1 MKINKYN
8 KPKDNSV
15 TGRAGGATTIINGST
30 SDRAAYSDESG
41 RLAETH
47 LIFGQPFNG
56 TQDVAGDLSNV
67 QNITATGGDITVKSV
82 TDADGTKGGNISADG
97 NIAAGGNVSG
107 IKFIGDV
114 DAQNVTTDNI
124 TAGSGS
130 ITDLSG
136 STIQYDE
143 ATFKQALIDA
153 LSCVDI
159 TTENLTVTKQAHF
172 FELIIDKIRA
182 AGGAILLT
190 PADGFRVDKVLDLE
204 DRYRLLWRSTDG
216 ERAISNMWRVGD
228 QAICQTFNNA
238 EVGTNYNISN
248 KYYWALVTAVGSDIL
263 GKDDTEYHYIDVS
276 KSDYDGTLN
285 PEEGDEIAMLGYR
298 GTDDVNRQSAI
309 YLAAYHSLDPTLTAP
324 LFCHYKGIND
334 YNLKSHKYTWF
345 AANGN
350 EIRGNLKVESG
361 QTLQDYLDKN
371 LPAAGESAYLHT
383 AYSNSA
389 DGSVDF
395 TKNST
400 TGDYLYI
407 GLCSNFKVDDTNL
420 TYQDYTWSR
429 LKGDSVKVVTTSV
442 EYAVSNQGTTAPTS
456 GWQVTIP
463 YVPPANYLWTK
474 NTIFYSDG
482 TKAESYIAVRYGANG
497 SKGDKGDDGADGA
510 SYTENLLTNTRLF
523 NGDIWVN
530 NQYWQDTGEEYQG
543 LKVLCRDA
551 NGYGIYQK
559 IQAVAGETY
568 TFSAWLKSDGG
579 DARYYFTISGG
590 GVVTPLTKDVPESSE
605 WTRQAVSFK
614 CTQSGEIACRV
625 QKATGTGMIYVAGYK
640 LERGTNSNTVW
651 TPAATEVAGQDAER
665 CFLIADKAAFKVNS
679 DNVVVPDTITVTA
692 YKQVGSGALEL
703 FDGSAVRVL
712 VVDKDGETTT
722 FDEDSGE
729 YSISGDDVIRSNASQ
744 IVFQLVWF
752 DDVLDSLT
760 VPVIYDGADGND
772 GQDADYYKLVPV
784 TELAQV
790 GADDVLGV
798 NLSYQV
804 VHIVGQTSTVI
815 STSLL
820 GYNVRFRKNTDS
832 TYTVLSRSNN
842 PSYSNATYVSDYS
855 SQTNPAQYLVVD
867 LTGTKMD
874 VASGKFNSVVVD
886 TRIVPVTL
894 VAAATFEITDEI
906 KATVQ
911 NNYNTLNGKIQTNT
925 NNISNLTQRADSITS
940 TVSQHTTTI
949 NNLTGQVSTNTTNI
963 SKLQQ
968 TANGLKSTV
977 ESHTETL
984 GEHTDKISEIEQTAE
999 QIRLQVQDVSLK
1011 IDGKKIVLDGNT
1023 EVNGTVNVNKDGT
1036 GFRLNGSNGET
1047 FTIGSNDIGNYT
1059 DFEGKTVY
1067 NWWHN
1072 VDNTIAFNGSGK
1084 VSQSYQFNNLC
1095 TTLKVG
1101 QRLRITNLGLGIT
1114 DYNFAGSSVASLT
1127 VSIFYGN
1134 PSSGNQVSIGTTQSN
1149 VTNGFWYQGTSAMT
1163 GSKSALLD
1171 YTATRQG
1178 DYYVRINGTISGNGG
1193 GQTELR
1199 VMLGCE
1205 ISLNAFGNLTYNGFG
1220 FNFGG
1225 GKVAFIGDD
1234 AMVFKMGANAGLKI
1248 TDADGLQRLVPE
1260 SHKYSGANIMHHY
1273 INSAKW
1279 IGTNDYI
1286 VRVVNDLSST
1296 YNKGTVD
1303 MVSPRDEMLVIKSIS
1318 NPMILV
1324 LPSPASCPGKSY
1336 LIKNRS
1342 NSDEVYISGNTLST
1356 NNNGTGY
1363 IVKYAGNTTA
1373 NDWCKIQSSGGDTI
1387 YWQLMKCYKHS
1398 HQLVSDG
1405 EKWID
1410 NLLSN

>member
-8 KPKDNSV
+8 KPKDNSG
-15 TGRAGGATTIINGST
+15 TGRISGGGATTIINGST
-30 SDRAAYSDESG
+30 SDRAAYSEEAG
-41 RLAETH
+41 RLSDTH

-67 QNITATGGDITVKSV
+67 QNITAVGGDIRVESIE
-82 TDADGTKGGNISADG
+82 DADGNKGGNIYADG
-97 NIAAGGNVSG
+97 DIAAGGNVSG

-124 TAGSGS
+124 IAGSGS
-130 ITDLSG
+130 ITNLSG
-136 STIQYDE
+136 STIQYDD
-143 ATFKQALIDA
+143 ATFQQALINA
-153 LSCVDI
+153 LSSVDI

-361 QTLQDYLDKN
+361 QTLQDYLDNN
-371 LPAAGESAYLHT
+371 LPSAGESAYLHT

-395 TKNST
+395 TKSNTS
-400 TGDYLYI
+400 GDYLYI
-407 GLCSNFKVDDTNL
+407 GLCSNFKVSDEDL
-420 TYQDYTWSR
+420 IYSDYIWSR

-442 EYAVSNQGTTAPTS
+442 EYAVSNQGTDAPTT
-456 GWQVTIP
+456 GWQTTIP
-463 YVPPANYLWTK
+463 YVPPANYLWTR
-474 NTIFYSDG
+474 NTIYYSDG
-482 TKAESYIAVRYGANG
+482 TKAESYMVVRYGANG
-497 SKGDKGDDGADGA
+497 SKGDKGDDGADG
-510 SYTENLLTNTRLF
+510 SNYTENLLYNTRYF
-523 NGDIWVN
+523 DGDLWVN

-679 DNVVVPDTITVTA
+679 DNVVVPNTITVTA

-760 VPVIYDGADGND
+760 VPVIYDGANGSD

-790 GADDVLGV
+790 GADNVLGV

-804 VHIVGQTSTVI
+804 VHIVGKTSTVI
-815 STSLL
+815 ATREL
-820 GYNVRFRKNTDS
+820 GYDVRFRKNTDS
-832 TYTVLSRSNN
+832 TYTTLSRGTN

-874 VASGKFNSVVVD
+874 VASGKSNSVVVD

-894 VAAATFEITDEI
+894 MAAATFEITDEI

-949 NNLTGQVSTNTTNI
+949 NNLNGLVSTNTTNI

-1011 IDGKKIVLDGNT
+1011 IDGKKIVLDGDT
-1023 EVNGTVNVNKDGT
+1023 EINGDLTMDNSTQGLILVGNGGTTQIKPTSIGSYEDFSGKSSQTIRKEGSGSVTLLSTGTLAVLDLEHQLGYIKSGVYLQLNQLSYNSVRGNKSAPVTSITFQLYKDG
-1036 GFRLNGSNGET
+1036 
-1047 FTIGSNDIGNYT
+1047 NY
-1059 DFEGKTVY
+1059 V
-1067 NWWHN
+1067 
-1072 VDNTIAFNGSGK
+1072 
-1084 VSQSYQFNNLC
+1084 
-1095 TTLKVG
+1095 
-1101 QRLRITNLGLGIT
+1101 
-1114 DYNFAGSSVASLT
+1114 GSSGQVVVTS
-1127 VSIFYGN
+1127 
-1134 PSSGNQVSIGTTQSN
+1134 PSSGNFLTYTTTGAGNYSLKIRIVNSFSNSTTEYSSNTITTQLAYNVVLPTDALTILGYDGYASN
-1149 VTNGFWYQGTSAMT
+1149 FGNNKVVYLGSDKTVISYGNSKMRFSTNGLEKYAGST
-1163 GSKSALLD
+1163 GSKRMNNGVYSDTALSEYVSEWVSNNGCVVRKVTSSGEVYLQPND
-1171 YTATRQG
+1171 ELIIIAATSG
-1178 DYYVRINGTISGNGG
+1178 TVNIN
-1193 GQTELR
+1193 L
-1199 VMLGCE
+1199 
-1205 ISLNAFGNLTYNGFG
+1205 LNAK
-1220 FNFGG
+1220 NFDS
-1225 GKVAFIGDD
+1225 IGVPNKN
-1234 AMVFKMGANAGLKI
+1234 MVGRKI
-1248 TDADGLQRLVPE
+1248 
-1260 SHKYSGANIMHHY
+1260 Y
-1273 INSAKW
+1273 
-1279 IGTNDYI
+1279 
-1286 VRVVNDLSST
+1286 
-1296 YNKGTVD
+1296 
-1303 MVSPRDEMLVIKSIS
+1303 
-1318 NPMILV
+1318 
-1324 LPSPASCPGKSY
+1324 
-1336 LIKNRS
+1336 IKNRGGCTVS
-1342 NSDEVYISGNTLST
+1342 IKGYTGSSKNMVDPANGNLIESYNLSARAMM
-1356 NNNGTGY
+1356 
-1363 IVKYAGNTTA
+1363 V
-1373 NDWCKIQSSGGDTI
+1373 
-1387 YWQLMKCYKHS
+1387 
-1398 HQLVSDG
+1398 VSDG
-1405 EKWID
+1405 EYW
-1410 NLLSN
+1410 NLYYCG

>member
-361 QTLQDYLDKN
+361 QTIKDYLDNN

-395 TKNST
+395 TKNNTS
-400 TGDYLYI
+400 GDYLYI
-407 GLCSNFKVDDTNL
+407 GLCSNFKVSDEDL
-420 TYQDYTWSR
+420 IYSDYIWSR

-442 EYAVSNQGTTAPTS
+442 EYAVSNQGTDAPTT
-456 GWQVTIP
+456 GWQTTIP
-463 YVPPANYLWTK
+463 YVPPANYLWTR
-474 NTIFYSDG
+474 NTIYYSDG
-482 TKAESYIAVRYGANG
+482 TKAESYMVVRYGANG
-497 SKGDKGDDGADGA
+497 SKGDKGDDGADG
-510 SYTENLLTNTRLF
+510 SNYTENLLYNTRYF
-523 NGDIWVN
+523 DGDLWVN
-530 NQYWQDTGEEYQG
+530 RDYWQETGETFQG
-543 LKVLCRDA
+543 LKVLSRA
-551 NGYGIYQK
+551 SNSYGIYQK
-559 IQAVAGETY
+559 FQAVAGETY

-590 GVVTPLTKDVPESSE
+590 GIVTPLQKDVPESSE
-605 WTRQAVSFK
+605 WTRQAVTFK
-614 CTQSGEIACRV
+614 CTESGDIACRV
-625 QKATGTGMIYVAGYK
+625 QKATGSGAVYVCGYK
-640 LERGTNSNTVW
+640 LERGVNANTVW
-651 TPAATEVAGQDAER
+651 TPAATEVVGESAVR
-665 CFLIADKAAFKVNS
+665 RFLIADTGAFQRDASGNY
-679 DNVVVPDTITVTA
+679 NPDRITVRA
-692 YKQVGSGALEL
+692 YQQVGSGNVEECPEA
-703 FDGSAVRVL
+703 AVRVL
-712 VVDKDGETTT
+712 VTDSDGRVSTL
-722 FDEDSGE
+722 DEDNGDYTVEVSQ
-729 YSISGDDVIRSNASQ
+729 ISGQQAVSFT
-744 IVFQLVWF
+744 FQLVWWGT
-752 DDVLDSLT
+752 VLDTLT
-760 VPVIYDGADGND
+760 IPVISDGLNP
-772 GQDADYYKLVPV
+772 DYYKLVPYI
-784 TELAQV
+784 EYAQV
-790 GADDVLGV
+790 ESSGDLK
-798 NLSYQV
+798 LKLQYQV
-804 VHIVGQTSTVI
+804 AHIVGKS
-815 STSLL
+815 
-820 GYNVRFRKNTDS
+820 
-832 TYTVLSRSNN
+832 
-842 PSYSNATYVSDYS
+842 ATYVSTS
-855 SQTNPAQYLVVD
+855 SSGYRIRFIGNTESSYTYLGNSIVPSYENEHYQQQYVNNRED
-867 LTGTKMD
+867 IIEYLTVELINGATVLD
-874 VASGKFNSVVVD
+874 R
-886 TRIVPVTL
+886 RIVTVT
-894 VAAATFEITDEI
+894 VNTAAILEITENI
-906 KATVQ
+906 TARVS
-911 NNYNTLNGKIQTNT
+911 NNEQSINTNT
-925 NNISNLTQRADSITS
+925 NNIAQLQIKADNISS
-940 TVSQHTTTI
+940 TVSQHTTSI
-949 NNLTGQVSTNTTNI
+949 NNLTGKVDTNTSNI
-963 SKLQQ
+963 STLQQ

-977 ESHTETL
+977 ESHTNTL
-984 GEHTDKISEIEQTAE
+984 EEHTDKISEIEQTAE
-999 QIRLQVQDVSLK
+999 QIRLQVEDVSLK
-1011 IDGKKIVLDGNT
+1011 IDGQKIVLDGNT
-1023 EVNGTVNVNKDGT
+1023 EINGDLTMDKSDQGIVLIGDSGTTQIKPTSIGTYEQFSSKSSQTIRKEASGSVTISSTGTIAVTDFEHPIGNIKSGVYLQLNGLSYSSTRGNITAPIASVTFQLYKDGALCGGNATQVITAPISGTFFTYTTTAAGNYTIKIRVVNKFDSSVTYSTNLIQSKVTYNIILPTNAITILGYDGYASNFGNNKTVYLGSEKTVISYGDAKLRFSTTGIEKYAGSTGSRRMNNGIYSDTALSEYVTDWVSLNGCVVRKVTTSGDIYIQQNDELIIIAATSGTVNIYLLNAENFDSIGVPNK
-1036 GFRLNGSNGET
+1036 SM
-1047 FTIGSNDIGNYT
+1047 IGRKIYIKNRG
-1059 DFEGKTVY
+1059 G
-1067 NWWHN
+1067 
-1072 VDNTIAFNGSGK
+1072 
-1084 VSQSYQFNNLC
+1084 C
-1095 TTLKVG
+1095 
-1101 QRLRITNLGLGIT
+1101 
-1114 DYNFAGSSVASLT
+1114 T
-1127 VSIFYGN
+1127 VSIKGYSGNSKNLVDPANGNLVESYN
-1134 PSSGNQVSIGTTQSN
+1134 PSGR
-1149 VTNGFWYQGTSAMT
+1149 AM
-1163 GSKSALLD
+1163 
-1171 YTATRQG
+1171 
-1178 DYYVRINGTISGNGG
+1178 
-1193 GQTELR
+1193 
-1199 VMLGCE
+1199 
-1205 ISLNAFGNLTYNGFG
+1205 
-1220 FNFGG
+1220 
-1225 GKVAFIGDD
+1225 
-1234 AMVFKMGANAGLKI
+1234 MV
-1248 TDADGLQRLVPE
+1248 
-1260 SHKYSGANIMHHY
+1260 
-1273 INSAKW
+1273 
-1279 IGTNDYI
+1279 
-1286 VRVVNDLSST
+1286 
-1296 YNKGTVD
+1296 
-1303 MVSPRDEMLVIKSIS
+1303 
-1318 NPMILV
+1318 
-1324 LPSPASCPGKSY
+1324 
-1336 LIKNRS
+1336 
-1342 NSDEVYISGNTLST
+1342 
-1356 NNNGTGY
+1356 
-1363 IVKYAGNTTA
+1363 
-1373 NDWCKIQSSGGDTI
+1373 
-1387 YWQLMKCYKHS
+1387 
-1398 HQLVSDG
+1398 VSDG
-1405 EKWID
+1405 EYW
-1410 NLLSN
+1410 NLYYCG

>member
-8 KPKDNSV
+8 KPKDNSG
-15 TGRAGGATTIINGST
+15 TGRISGGGATTIINGST
-30 SDRAAYSDESG
+30 SDRAAYSEEAG
-41 RLAETH
+41 RLSDTH

-67 QNITATGGDITVKSV
+67 QNITAVGGDIRVESIE
-82 TDADGTKGGNISADG
+82 DADGNKGGNIYADG
-97 NIAAGGNVSG
+97 DIAAGGNVSG

-124 TAGSGS
+124 IAGSGS
-130 ITDLSG
+130 ITNLSG
-136 STIQYDE
+136 STIQYDD
-143 ATFKQALIDA
+143 ATFQQALINA
-153 LSCVDI
+153 LSSVDI

-361 QTLQDYLDKN
+361 QTLQDYLDNN
-371 LPAAGESAYLHT
+371 LPSAGESAYLHT

-395 TKNST
+395 TKSNTS
-400 TGDYLYI
+400 GDYLYI
-407 GLCSNFKVDDTNL
+407 GLCSNFKVSDEDL
-420 TYQDYTWSR
+420 IYSDYIWSR

-442 EYAVSNQGTTAPTS
+442 EYAVSNQGTDAPTT
-456 GWQVTIP
+456 GWQTTIP
-463 YVPPANYLWTK
+463 YVPPANYLWTR
-474 NTIFYSDG
+474 NTIYYSDG
-482 TKAESYIAVRYGANG
+482 TKAESYMVVRYGANG
-497 SKGDKGDDGADGA
+497 SKGDKGDDGADG
-510 SYTENLLTNTRLF
+510 SNYTENLLYNTRYF
-523 NGDIWVN
+523 DGDLWVN

-679 DNVVVPDTITVTA
+679 DNVVVPNTITVTA

-760 VPVIYDGADGND
+760 VPVIYDGANGSD

-784 TELAQV
+784 TELTQV

-804 VHIVGQTSTVI
+804 VHIVGKTSTVI
-815 STSLL
+815 ATREL
-820 GYNVRFRKNTDS
+820 GYDVRFRKNTDC
-832 TYTVLSRSNN
+832 TYTTLSRGTN

-874 VASGKFNSVVVD
+874 VASGKSNSVVVD

-894 VAAATFEITDEI
+894 MAAATFEITDEI

-949 NNLTGQVSTNTTNI
+949 NNLNGLVSTNTTNI

-1011 IDGKKIVLDGNT
+1011 IDGKKIVLDGDT
-1023 EVNGTVNVNKDGT
+1023 EINGDLTMDNSTQGLILVGNGGTTQIKPTSIGSYEDFSGKSSQTIRKEGSGSVTLLSTGTLAVLDLEHQLGYIKSGVYLQLNQLSYNSVRGNKSAPVTSITFQLYKDG
-1036 GFRLNGSNGET
+1036 
-1047 FTIGSNDIGNYT
+1047 NY
-1059 DFEGKTVY
+1059 V
-1067 NWWHN
+1067 
-1072 VDNTIAFNGSGK
+1072 
-1084 VSQSYQFNNLC
+1084 
-1095 TTLKVG
+1095 
-1101 QRLRITNLGLGIT
+1101 
-1114 DYNFAGSSVASLT
+1114 GSSGQVVVTS
-1127 VSIFYGN
+1127 
-1134 PSSGNQVSIGTTQSN
+1134 PSSGNFLTYTTTGAGNYSLKIRIVNSFSNSTTEYSSNTITTQLAYNVVLPTDALTILGYDGYASN
-1149 VTNGFWYQGTSAMT
+1149 FGNNKVVYLGSDKTVISYGNSKMRFSTNGLEKYAGST
-1163 GSKSALLD
+1163 GSKRMNNGVYSDTALSEYVSEWVSNNGCVVRKVTSSGEVYLQPND
-1171 YTATRQG
+1171 ELIIIAATSG
-1178 DYYVRINGTISGNGG
+1178 TVNIN
-1193 GQTELR
+1193 L
-1199 VMLGCE
+1199 
-1205 ISLNAFGNLTYNGFG
+1205 LNAK
-1220 FNFGG
+1220 NFDS
-1225 GKVAFIGDD
+1225 IGVPNKN
-1234 AMVFKMGANAGLKI
+1234 MVGRKI
-1248 TDADGLQRLVPE
+1248 
-1260 SHKYSGANIMHHY
+1260 Y
-1273 INSAKW
+1273 
-1279 IGTNDYI
+1279 
-1286 VRVVNDLSST
+1286 
-1296 YNKGTVD
+1296 
-1303 MVSPRDEMLVIKSIS
+1303 
-1318 NPMILV
+1318 
-1324 LPSPASCPGKSY
+1324 
-1336 LIKNRS
+1336 IKNRGGCTVS
-1342 NSDEVYISGNTLST
+1342 IKGYTGSSKNMVDPANGNLIESYNLSARAMM
-1356 NNNGTGY
+1356 
-1363 IVKYAGNTTA
+1363 V
-1373 NDWCKIQSSGGDTI
+1373 
-1387 YWQLMKCYKHS
+1387 
-1398 HQLVSDG
+1398 VSDG
-1405 EKWID
+1405 EYW
-1410 NLLSN
+1410 NLYYCG

>member
-8 KPKDNSV
+8 KPKDNSG
-15 TGRAGGATTIINGST
+15 TGRISGGGATTIINGST
-30 SDRAAYSDESG
+30 SDRAAYSEDAG
-41 RLAETH
+41 RLSDTH

-67 QNITATGGDITVKSV
+67 QNITAVGGDIRVESIE
-82 TDADGTKGGNISADG
+82 DANGNKGGNIYADG
-97 NIAAGGNVSG
+97 DIAAGGNVSG

-124 TAGSGS
+124 TAGYGT

-136 STIQYDE
+136 STIQYDD
-143 ATFKQALIDA
+143 ATFQQALINA
-153 LSCVDI
+153 LNSVDI
-159 TTENLTVTKQAHF
+159 ATENLTVTKQAHF
-172 FELIIDKIRA
+172 FELIIDKIKA

-190 PADGFRVDKVLDLE
+190 PADGFKVDRVMNLGSF
-204 DRYRLLWRSTDG
+204 YRVLWRSTDG
-216 ERAISNMWRVGD
+216 ERAISNMWRIGD
-228 QAICQTFNNA
+228 QAICQTFNQA
-238 EVGTNYNISN
+238 TVGTNYNISN
-248 KYYWALVTAVGSDIL
+248 KYYWGLVVGTGSTLIA
-263 GKDDTEYHYIDVS
+263 DDGLEYHYIDLD
-276 KSDYDGTLN
+276 KQDYDGTLN
-285 PEEGDEIAMLGYR
+285 PEVGDEIAMLGYR
-298 GTDDVNRQSAI
+298 GTDDANRQSAI

-407 GLCSNFKVDDTNL
+407 GLCSNFKVDDTDL

-429 LKGDSVKVVTTSV
+429 LKGDSVKVVTNSV
-442 EYAVSNQGTTAPTS
+442 MYAVSNQGTTAPTS
-456 GWQVTIP
+456 GWQNTMP

-474 NTIFYSDG
+474 NTIYYSDG

-523 NGDIWVN
+523 NGDVWVN
-530 NQYWQDTGEEYQG
+530 KDYWQETGEEFYG

-551 NGYGIYQK
+551 NGYGIYQNF
-559 IQAVAGETY
+559 QAVAGETY

-579 DARYYFTISGG
+579 DARCYFTISGG
-590 GVVTPLTKDVPESSE
+590 GIVTPLTKDVPESSE

-625 QKATGTGMIYVAGYK
+625 QKATGTGMVYIAGYK

-665 CFLIADKAAFKVNS
+665 CFLIADKAAFKINS

-712 VVDKDGETTT
+712 VVDKDGVTTT
-722 FDEDSGE
+722 FDEDSGN
-729 YSISGDDVIRSNASQ
+729 YSLSGDDVIRSNASQ
-744 IVFQLVWF
+744 FVFQLVWF

-760 VPVIYDGADGND
+760 VPVIYDGANGND

-804 VHIVGQTSTVI
+804 VHIVGKTSTVI
-815 STSLL
+815 STSLI
-820 GYNVRFRKNTDS
+820 GYDVRFRKNTES
-832 TYTVLSRSNN
+832 IYTVLSRGNN
-842 PSYSNATYVSDYS
+842 PSYSNATYVSNYS
-855 SQTNPAQYLVVD
+855 SQTNPVQYLVVD
-867 LTGTKMD
+867 LTSTKYD
-874 VASGKFNSVVVD
+874 ALAGKFVSSLVD

-894 VAAATFEITDEI
+894 MAAATFEITDEI

-911 NNYNTLNGKIQTNT
+911 NNYNILNGKIQTNT

-949 NNLTGQVSTNTTNI
+949 NNLNGQVSTNTQNI
-963 SKLQQ
+963 STLQQ

-984 GEHTDKISEIEQTAE
+984 GQHTDKISEIEQTANN
-999 QIRLQVQDVSLK
+999 IRLQVDNISLQ
-1011 IDGKKIVLDGNT
+1011 ITDKKIVLDGDT
-1023 EVNGTVNVNKDGT
+1023 EINGDLTMDNANQGLVLIGNGGT
-1036 GFRLNGSNGET
+1036 T
-1047 FTIGSNDIGNYT
+1047 QIKPTTIGSYQEFSSKSSQTFRKEANGSKSINATAAYAYT
-1059 DFEGKTVY
+1059 DFEHQIGYIKSGVYLQLNGLSYSSTRGDKT
-1067 NWWHN
+1067 
-1072 VDNTIAFNGSGK
+1072 AP
-1084 VSQSYQFNNLC
+1084 
-1095 TTLKVG
+1095 
-1101 QRLRITNLGLGIT
+1101 
-1114 DYNFAGSSVASLT
+1114 VASVTFQLFKDG
-1127 VSIFYGN
+1127 VLC
-1134 PSSGNQVSIGTTQSN
+1134 SGNAIATITAPTTGN
-1149 VTNGFWYQGTSAMT
+1149 FFTYTTSAA
-1163 GSKSALLD
+1163 GN
-1171 YTATRQG
+1171 YT
-1178 DYYVRINGTISGNGG
+1178 I
-1193 GQTELR
+1193 
-1199 VMLGCE
+1199 
-1205 ISLNAFGNLTYNGFG
+1205 
-1220 FNFGG
+1220 
-1225 GKVAFIGDD
+1225 
-1234 AMVFKMGANAGLKI
+1234 KI
-1248 TDADGLQRLVPE
+1248 
-1260 SHKYSGANIMHHY
+1260 
-1273 INSAKW
+1273 
-1279 IGTNDYI
+1279 
-1286 VRVVNDLSST
+1286 RVVNQFDSST
-1296 YNKGTVD
+1296 TYSSNTVECKVSYN
-1303 MVSPRDEMLVIKSIS
+1303 I
-1318 NPMILV
+1318 V
-1324 LPSPASCPGKSY
+1324 LPTDALTILGYDGYASNFGNNKIVYFGSEQTVISY
-1336 LIKNRS
+1336 GDAKLRF
-1342 NSDEVYISGNTLST
+1342 ST
-1356 NNNGTGY
+1356 NG
-1363 IVKYAGNTTA
+1363 IEKYAGTTGARRMNNGIYTDSATSNYPSEWVALNGSVVRKITTA
-1373 NDWCKIQSSGGDTI
+1373 GEVYLQQNDEFIVVTATSGTVNINLLNAMNFDSIGVPNKNMVGRKIYIKKLGGCTMNIKGYTGDS
-1387 YWQLMKCYKHS
+1387 KN
-1398 HQLVSDG
+1398 LVNPADGALLESYNPQGKAMMVMSDG
-1405 EKWID
+1405 QYWH
-1410 NLLSN
+1410 LYYCG

>member
-407 GLCSNFKVDDTNL
+407 GLCSNFKVDDTDL

-523 NGDIWVN
+523 NGDVWVN

-760 VPVIYDGADGND
+760 VPVIYDGANGSD

-790 GADDVLGV
+790 GADNVLGV

-815 STSLL
+815 ATREL
-820 GYNVRFRKNTDS
+820 GYDVRFRKNTDS
-832 TYTVLSRSNN
+832 TYTTLSRGTN

-867 LTGTKMD
+867 ITGTKMD
-874 VASGKFNSVVVD
+874 VASGKSNSVVVD

-894 VAAATFEITDEI
+894 MAAATFEIIDEI

-949 NNLTGQVSTNTTNI
+949 NNLNGLVSTNTTNI

-1011 IDGKKIVLDGNT
+1011 IDGKKIVLDGDT
-1023 EVNGTVNVNKDGT
+1023 EINGDLTMDNSTQGLILVGNGGTTQIKPTSIGSYEDFSGKSSQTIRKEGSGSVTLLSTGTLAVLDLEHQLGYIKSGVYLQLNQLSYNSVRGNKSAPVTSITFQLYKDG
-1036 GFRLNGSNGET
+1036 
-1047 FTIGSNDIGNYT
+1047 NY
-1059 DFEGKTVY
+1059 V
-1067 NWWHN
+1067 
-1072 VDNTIAFNGSGK
+1072 
-1084 VSQSYQFNNLC
+1084 
-1095 TTLKVG
+1095 
-1101 QRLRITNLGLGIT
+1101 
-1114 DYNFAGSSVASLT
+1114 GSSGQVVVTS
-1127 VSIFYGN
+1127 
-1134 PSSGNQVSIGTTQSN
+1134 PSSGNFLTYTTTGAGNYSLKIRIVNSFSNSTTEYSSNTITTQLAYNVVLPTDALTILGYDGYASNFGNNKVVYLGSEKTVISYGDAKLRFSTTGIEKYAGSTGSRRMNNGIYSDTALSEYVTDWVSLNGCVVRKVTTSGDIYIQQNDELIIIAATSGTVNIYLLNAENFDSIGVPN
-1149 VTNGFWYQGTSAMT
+1149 
-1163 GSKSALLD
+1163 KS
-1171 YTATRQG
+1171 
-1178 DYYVRINGTISGNGG
+1178 
-1193 GQTELR
+1193 
-1199 VMLGCE
+1199 M
-1205 ISLNAFGNLTYNGFG
+1205 
-1220 FNFGG
+1220 
-1225 GKVAFIGDD
+1225 IGR
-1234 AMVFKMGANAGLKI
+1234 KI
-1248 TDADGLQRLVPE
+1248 
-1260 SHKYSGANIMHHY
+1260 Y
-1273 INSAKW
+1273 
-1279 IGTNDYI
+1279 
-1286 VRVVNDLSST
+1286 
-1296 YNKGTVD
+1296 
-1303 MVSPRDEMLVIKSIS
+1303 
-1318 NPMILV
+1318 
-1324 LPSPASCPGKSY
+1324 
-1336 LIKNRS
+1336 IKNRGGCTVS
-1342 NSDEVYISGNTLST
+1342 IKGYSGNSKNLVDPA
-1356 NNNGTGY
+1356 NGNLVESY
-1363 IVKYAGNTTA
+1363 NP
-1373 NDWCKIQSSGGDTI
+1373 SGRA
-1387 YWQLMKCYKHS
+1387 MMV
-1398 HQLVSDG
+1398 VSDG
-1405 EKWID
+1405 EYW
-1410 NLLSN
+1410 NLYYCG